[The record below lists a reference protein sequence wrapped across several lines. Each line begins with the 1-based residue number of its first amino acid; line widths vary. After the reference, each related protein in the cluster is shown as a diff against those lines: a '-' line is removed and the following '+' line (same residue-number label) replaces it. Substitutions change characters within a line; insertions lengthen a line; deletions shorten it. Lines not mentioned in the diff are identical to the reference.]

1 RLKSTLLLT
10 TLFSSFSILLASAPM
25 VGEMIAT
32 TAPLRILKIPPSSLN
47 LAYEKVAFP
56 TSNGLTLRGWFFPA
70 ADPTAPAIL
79 YAPATAKDQRQG
91 LSLVRPLHDAGYH
104 VLLFSYRGS
113 GESEGNRFAF
123 SYGARESQDVDA
135 ALHYLT
141 ETRGITCIGGIGHS
155 AGAVALILSA
165 ARNPNLHA
173 VVAAAPF
180 ASLEEAWQVN
190 RPTFFPA
197 PLYEQVMRLAEWR
210 KGFTRDEVRP
220 LDVVHNLAPR
230 PILFVFGQ
238 ADRRIPP
245 DQAKRLYEAAEEPKE
260 MIWLPKA
267 SHEQVRHPGLD
278 ILMPQILDFF
288 QRSLHTN
295 TICARSRDAH

>member
-1 RLKSTLLLT
+1 
-10 TLFSSFSILLASAPM
+10 M

-32 TAPLRILKIPPSSLN
+32 TAPLRILKAPPSILKVD
-47 LAYEKVAFP
+47 YEKVEFL
-56 TSNGLTLRGWFFPA
+56 TSDGLTLRGWFFPA
-70 ADPTAPAIL
+70 ADPAAPAIL

-91 LSLVRPLHDAGYH
+91 LSLVHPLHEAGYH

-113 GESEGNRFAF
+113 GESDGNRFVF

-135 ALHYLT
+135 AVRYLV

-180 ASLEEAWQVN
+180 PSLEDAWRVN
-190 RPTFFPA
+190 RPTFFPP

-220 LDVVHNLAPR
+220 LDVVHRLTPR

-245 DQAKRLYEAAEEPKE
+245 DQAKRLYEAAEEPKDI
-260 MIWLPKA
+260 IWLPEA
-267 SHEQVRHPGLD
+267 SHEQVRSPGLD
-278 ILMPQILDFF
+278 FLMPQLVDFF
-288 QRSLHTN
+288 RRNLHSNATCFHQRS
-295 TICARSRDAH
+295 IP

>member
-1 RLKSTLLLT
+1 
-10 TLFSSFSILLASAPM
+10 M

-32 TAPLRILKIPPSSLN
+32 TAPLRILKAPPSSLD
-47 LAYEKVAFP
+47 LDYEKVAFP
-56 TSNGLTLRGWFFPA
+56 TSDGLTLRGWFFPA
-70 ADPTAPAIL
+70 ADPAAPAIL

-135 ALHYLT
+135 AVHYLT
-141 ETRGITCIGGIGHS
+141 ETRGLTCIGGIGHS

-180 ASLEEAWQVN
+180 PSLEDAWRVN
-190 RPTFFPA
+190 RPALFPA
-197 PLYEQVMRLAEWR
+197 LLYEQVMRLAEWR

-220 LDVVHNLAPR
+220 LDVVHHVAPR

-238 ADRRIPP
+238 ADQRIPP

-260 MIWLPKA
+260 IIWLPEA

-278 ILMPQILDFF
+278 LLMPQLVEFF
-288 QRSLHTN
+288 QRNLHAN
-295 TICARSRDAH
+295 PSCSYIRDVRKTFAGDHPATENRQ